1 MTTSKIT
8 TVTTM
13 MAGVVVTPS
22 LGTLLEGC
30 VLLVELTEAVPV
42 GLSSVL
48 DAEVP
53 FSAEQKHIIWH
64 VTRNKVTQKHSSD
77 GNEHMVVVE
86 SKMSPTPLT
95 TACMYN
101 NYEH

>member
-1 MTTSKIT
+1 
-8 TVTTM
+8 M
-13 MAGVVVTPS
+13 MAVVVVTPS

-30 VLLVELTEAVPV
+30 VQLVELTEAVSV
-42 GLSSVL
+42 VVIGLSSVL

-53 FSAEQKHIIWH
+53 SSAEQKHIIWH

-86 SKMSPTPLT
+86 SKMSPTPMT
-95 TACMYN
+95 TT
-101 NYEH
+101 